1 MPCGLFRELIRVS
14 FQIEFFGAKAL
25 KSYNTEI
32 HRGST
37 EKKMRTIIAIILL
50 SASTIS
56 AQAQS
61 LAPDVFEQQLK
72 QTPTGQLVDVRTPG
86 EFGGGHLP
94 SAKNI
99 DFRNAEFA
107 QNLAQL
113 DRQKPVFVYCL
124 SGGRSGEAAKLMRA
138 QGFANVYELEGGFLK
153 WTTKLKAVEGAK
165 ADQSAS
171 SLTKEQ
177 LDKILTGNDFV
188 LLDFYAP
195 WCAPCVK
202 MMPIIDKLQQTYGSK
217 LQVVKINA
225 DSNKDLLQAYQVD
238 EIPTLLLMQKNQPK
252 QRMIGLQTE
261 AALSETINGYLGK

>member
-1 MPCGLFRELIRVS
+1 MKKLLFFLFVGFS
-14 FQIEFFGAKAL
+14 PF
-25 KSYNTEI
+25 
-32 HRGST
+32 
-37 EKKMRTIIAIILL
+37 IAN
-50 SASTIS
+50 
-56 AQAQS
+56 AQS
-61 LAPDVFEQQLK
+61 LAPDAFEQQLK

-99 DFRNAEFA
+99 DYRHAEFA

-113 DRQKPVFVYCL
+113 DKQKPVFVYCL

-177 LDKILTGNDFV
+177 LDKILTGNDLV

-202 MMPIIDKLQQTYGSK
+202 MMPTIDKLQQTYGSK

-238 EIPTLLLMQKNQPK
+238 EIPTLLLMKKNQPK

-261 AALSETINGYLGK
+261 AALTETIDSFLGK